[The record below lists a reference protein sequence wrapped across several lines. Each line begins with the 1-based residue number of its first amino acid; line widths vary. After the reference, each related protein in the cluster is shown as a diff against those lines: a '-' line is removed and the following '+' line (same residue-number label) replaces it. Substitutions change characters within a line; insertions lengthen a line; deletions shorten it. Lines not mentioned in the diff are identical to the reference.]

1 MPKITSVEELAKLKK
16 AVEPRLKIRDDAN
29 FSHFKTTPEI
39 CIQQCRGMGC
49 TAAGGDKVTEL
60 FEELIKKNGL
70 DNRVNIVRTGCL
82 GPCEMGPTVIV
93 NPGDILYVRVK
104 PEDVKEIF
112 EKHIVK
118 GEIVERLVYHDPT
131 TNKAI
136 PERLKINFLADQEF
150 RILHNNGIIDPW
162 NIEEYIARGGYEAL
176 AKALYKMKPE
186 DVLEEV
192 KKSGL
197 RGRGGAGFPTA
208 TKWGFL
214 KSSPGTVKYLIC
226 NGDEGDPGAYMNR
239 AVLEGNPHSIIEG
252 MALGAYAVGNV
263 KQGFAYIRAEYPL
276 AIETLSAAIAQARD
290 YGLLG
295 KKILGT
301 DFEFNLDIFP
311 GAGAFVCG
319 EETALLISI
328 EGKRGMPRQRPPF
341 PSDKGLF
348 GKPSAINNV
357 ETWSIVPRIIREGA
371 DWFAGVGSE
380 KSKGTK
386 SFSLVGK
393 VNNVGLVEVPLG
405 TSLGK
410 IVFDIGGGIPKGKKY
425 KATQMGGPSGGVI
438 PIEHVNV
445 PVDYE
450 SVTALGAIMGSG
462 GLVVMDED
470 NCMVD
475 IAKMFLQFTRD
486 ESCGKCV
493 PCRAGIPKMLALL
506 NKITIGKGTL
516 EDIDILQ
523 ELSEMIQTAS
533 ICGLGQT
540 APNPAVSTIRHFREE
555 YEAHIIDKK
564 CPAALC
570 QALFRA
576 PCQHTCPVGLDVPGY
591 IALIKE
597 GRPADAYKLISQRLP
612 LPMTVGRVCPH
623 PCEKKCRRGQVDEPI
638 SIRHLKRYASDF
650 AYEHGMSYIP
660 EIKSAKSE
668 KVAIVGAGPAGLSAA
683 WDLTIEG
690 YKVTIFEALPVAG
703 GMLAVGIPEYRLPKE
718 VLNKEIEN
726 IKKLGI
732 DIKLN
737 SPVKDI
743 DALFKEGYK
752 AVFVAIGA
760 HKGDKMGIQGEELEG
775 VYDAIDFLRNINLG
789 KDIKVG
795 RKVAVVGGGSSA
807 IDAARVALRKGAGE
821 VHIVYRREKADM
833 PAEEEEITAA
843 EEEGIKLHV
852 LTAPVKVID
861 KGGKVAGI
869 ECTKMALGDFDK
881 SGRRSP
887 KPIQGSEYTIEVDML
902 IEAIGQR
909 PDTAVIKLGSAKVS
923 KGGTLVAD
931 KRTLATE
938 QKGVFVGGDAY
949 TGPWTV
955 IEAIASGQRAASSI
969 KRFLTGKELAPRVD
983 REDAESFTYSNVP
996 PTDEETGERARVGN
1010 AEIRLEDR
1018 RTSFKEVAANYTAKE
1033 AKEECSRCL
1042 RCDIGIGE

>member
-1 MPKITSVEELAKLKK
+1 VPKITSVEELAKLKK

-60 FEELIKKNGL
+60 FEELIKKKGL
-70 DNRVNIVRTGCL
+70 DTRVNIVRTGCL

-150 RILHNNGIIDPW
+150 RILHNNGVIDPW

-214 KSSPGTVKYLIC
+214 KSSPGSVKYLIC

-516 EDIDILQ
+516 EDIDTLQ

-570 QALFRA
+570 QALFKA

-597 GRPADAYKLISQRLP
+597 GKPADAYKLISQRLP

-650 AYEHGMSYIP
+650 AYEHGLSYIP

-668 KVAIVGAGPAGLSAA
+668 KVAIIGAGPAGLSAA

-690 YKVTIFEALPVAG
+690 YKVTIFEALPVSG

-760 HKGDKMGIQGEELEG
+760 HKGDKMGIQGEELDG

-795 RKVAVVGGGSSA
+795 KKVAVVGGGNSA

-861 KGGKVAGI
+861 KGSKVAGI

-909 PDTAVIKLGSAKVS
+909 PDTAAIKLGSAKVS

-1018 RTSFKEVAANYTAKE
+1018 RTSFKEVAVNYTAKE

>member
-348 GKPSAINNV
+348 GKPSAINKV
-357 ETWSIVPRIIREGA
+357 ETWSIIPRIIREGA

-597 GRPADAYKLISQRLP
+597 GKPADAYKLISQRLP

-795 RKVAVVGGGSSA
+795 MKVAVVGGGNSA

-983 REDAESFTYSNVP
+983 RKDAESFTYSNVP

>member
-1 MPKITSVEELAKLKK
+1 MPKITSIEELAKLRKS
-16 AVEPRLKIRDDAN
+16 VEPNFKVRDDAD
-29 FSHFKTTPEI
+29 FGHFKQSPQI

-60 FEELIKKNGL
+60 FEELIKKHGL
-70 DNRVNIVRTGCL
+70 GTKINIVRTGCL

-104 PEDVKEIF
+104 SEDVKEIF
-112 EKHIVK
+112 DKHIMQ
-118 GEIVERLVYHDPT
+118 GEIVERLVYHDPST
-131 TNKAI
+131 GQAV

-150 RILHNNGIIDPW
+150 RILHNNGVIDPW

-176 AKALYKMKPE
+176 AKALFKMKPD
-186 DVLEEV
+186 DVLDEV
-192 KKSGL
+192 KKAGL
-197 RGRGGAGFPTA
+197 KGRGGAGFPTA

-214 KSSPGTVKYLIC
+214 KSSPGDVKYLVC

-252 MALGAYAVGNV
+252 MTLGAYAVGNV

-276 AIETLSAAIAQARD
+276 AIETLSAAIAQARE

-295 KKILGT
+295 KDIMGT
-301 DFEFNLDIFP
+301 GFEFNLDIFP

-341 PSDKGLF
+341 PSNKGLF

-371 DWFAGVGSE
+371 EWFAGVGSE
-380 KSKGTK
+380 NSKGTK

-410 IVFDIGGGIPKGKKY
+410 IVFDIGGGIPNGKKY

-475 IAKMFLQFTRD
+475 IAKMFLGFTRD

-493 PCRAGIPKMLALL
+493 PCRAGIPKLLNLL
-506 NKITIGKGTL
+506 NKITSGKGTL
-516 EDIDILQ
+516 EDIDTIL
-523 ELSEMIQTAS
+523 ELSEMIQKAS

-540 APNPAVSTIRHFREE
+540 APNPAVSTIRHFRDE

-591 IALIKE
+591 VSLIKNDK
-597 GRPADAYKLISQRLP
+597 PAEAYKLIMQKLP

-623 PCEKKCRRGQVDEPI
+623 PCERKCRRGQVDEPV
-638 SIRHLKRYASDF
+638 SIRHLKRYASDY
-650 AYEHGMSYIP
+650 AWEHGLAYTP
-660 EIKSAKSE
+660 EIKAAKSE
-668 KVAIVGAGPAGLSAA
+668 KVAVIGAGPAGLSAA
-683 WDLTIEG
+683 WDLAIEG
-690 YKVTIFEALPVAG
+690 YKVTVFEALPVAG

-718 VLNKEIEN
+718 ILNKEIEN
-726 IKKLGI
+726 IKKVGI
-732 DIKLN
+732 EIKLN
-737 SPVKDI
+737 TPVKDI
-743 DALFKEGYK
+743 KALFKEGYK
-752 AVFVAIGA
+752 AVFAGIGA
-760 HKGDKMGIQGEELEG
+760 HQGDKMGIPGEELEG

-789 KDIKVG
+789 KFINVG
-795 RKVAVVGGGSSA
+795 KKVAVVGGGNSA
-807 IDAARVALRKGAGE
+807 IDAARVALRKGAEE
-821 VHIVYRREKADM
+821 VHIIYRREKDDM
-833 PAEEEEITAA
+833 PAEEEEVKAA

-852 LTAPVKVID
+852 LTAPVKVIG
-861 KGGKVAGI
+861 KGGKVTAL
-869 ECTKMALGDFDK
+869 ECNRMALGDFDK

-887 KPIQGSEYTIEVDML
+887 RAMKGSEYTIEIDML

-909 PDTAVIKLGSAKVS
+909 PNTASLKLGDVKTG
-923 KGGTLVAD
+923 KGGTLIAD
-931 KRTLATE
+931 RRTLATDQE
-938 QKGVFVGGDAY
+938 GVFAGGDAF

-955 IEAIASGQRAASSI
+955 IEAVASGQRAASSI
-969 KRFLTGKELAPRVD
+969 KRYLSGQPLQPTVARK
-983 REDAESFTYSNVP
+983 DAEKIEYSNVP
-996 PTDEETGERARVGN
+996 PTDEETGEHARVGI
-1010 AEIRLEDR
+1010 AEIRPADR
-1018 RTSFKEVAANYTAKE
+1018 KTAMKEVVINYTARE

-1042 RCDIGIGE
+1042 RCDIG

>member
-1 MPKITSVEELAKLKK
+1 MPKITSLEELASLRKK
-16 AVEPRLKIRDDAN
+16 VEPRLKVRADTN
-29 FSHFKTTPEI
+29 FDHFKTTPEI

-60 FEELIKKNGL
+60 FEEFIQKKGIGGK
-70 DNRVNIVRTGCL
+70 VNIVRTGCL

-93 NPGDILYVRVK
+93 NPGDVLYVRVK

-112 EKHIVK
+112 DKHIMK
-118 GEIVERLVYHDPT
+118 GEVVDRLVYHDPT
-131 TNKAI
+131 TGKAI

-176 AKALYKMKPE
+176 ARALYKMKP
-186 DVLEEV
+186 DDIIEEV

-214 KSSPGTVKYLIC
+214 KASPGTVKYLVC

-263 KQGFAYIRAEYPL
+263 KQGFAYVRAEYPL
-276 AIETLSAAIAQARD
+276 AIETLSAAIAQARE

-295 KKILGT
+295 KNILGT

-348 GKPSAINNV
+348 GKPTVINNV
-357 ETWSIVPRIIREGA
+357 ESWSIVPRIMLEGA
-371 DWFAGVGSE
+371 DWFSSVGSE

-405 TSLGK
+405 TPLGK
-410 IVFDIGGGIPKGKKY
+410 IVFDIGGGVAKGKKY

-450 SVTALGAIMGSG
+450 SAQALGAIIGSG

-475 IAKMFLQFTRD
+475 IAKMFLGFTRD

-493 PCRAGIPKMLALL
+493 PCRAGIPKILDIL
-506 NKITIGKGTL
+506 NKITAGKGTM
-516 EDIDILQ
+516 EDIDTIL
-523 ELSEMIQTAS
+523 ELSEMIQTVS
-533 ICGLGQT
+533 LCGLGQT
-540 APNPAVSTIRHFREE
+540 APNAAVSTIRHFRDE

-597 GRPADAYKLISQRLP
+597 GKPAEAYNLISQRLP
-612 LPMTVGRVCPH
+612 LPLTVGRVCPH
-623 PCEKKCRRGQVDEPI
+623 PCERKCRRGQVDEPI
-638 SIRHLKRYASDF
+638 SIRHLKRYASDY
-650 AYEHGMSYIP
+650 AYEHGLSYTP
-660 EIKSAKSE
+660 PVKPAKAE
-668 KVAIVGAGPAGLSAA
+668 KVAVIGAGPAGLSAA

-690 YKVTIFEALPVAG
+690 YKVTVFEALPVAG
-703 GMLAVGIPEYRLPKE
+703 GMLAVGIPEYRLPKDI
-718 VLNKEIEN
+718 LNKEIEN
-726 IKKLGI
+726 IKKLGVEI
-732 DIKLN
+732 RLN
-737 SPVKDI
+737 TPINDI

-752 AVFVAIGA
+752 AVFVGIGA
-760 HKGDKMGIQGEELEG
+760 HKGDKMGIPGEDLEG
-775 VYDAIDFLRNINLG
+775 VYDAIDYLRNINLG
-789 KDIKVG
+789 KDVKAG
-795 RKVAVVGGGSSA
+795 KKVAVIGGGNSA
-807 IDAARVALRKGAGE
+807 IDAARVALRKGAEE
-821 VHIVYRREKADM
+821 VHIVYRREKTDM
-833 PAEEEEITAA
+833 PAEEEEIAAA

-852 LTAPVKVID
+852 LSAPVKVIGW
-861 KGGKVAGI
+861 GGKVSAI
-869 ECTKMALGDFDK
+869 ECNKMALGDFDK

-887 KPIQGSEYTIEVDML
+887 KPIPGSEYTIEVDML

-909 PDTAVIKLGSAKVS
+909 PDTASIKLGNAKTG

-931 KRTLATE
+931 KRTLATD
-938 QKGVFVGGDAY
+938 QKGVFVGGDAF

-955 IEAIASGQRAASSI
+955 IEAVASGQRAASSI
-969 KRFLTGKELAPRVD
+969 KRYLAGKNFGPLVD
-983 REDAESFTYSNVP
+983 RQDAETFVYTQVP
-996 PTDEETGERARVGN
+996 PTDEETRERARIGI
-1010 AEIRLEDR
+1010 AELRPADR
-1018 RTSFKEVAANYTAKE
+1018 KTSFKEVCVNYSAKE
-1033 AKEECSRCL
+1033 AKEECTRCL

>member
-1 MPKITSVEELAKLKK
+1 VPKITSLEELLKLQKSVAPKLKVR
-16 AVEPRLKIRDDAN
+16 ADAN
-29 FSHFKTTPEI
+29 FSHFKSTPEI

-60 FEELIKKNGL
+60 FEELIKKKGL
-70 DNRVNIVRTGCL
+70 DSKVNIVRTGCL

-104 PEDVKEIF
+104 PEDVQEIF
-112 EKHIVK
+112 DKHIMK

-131 TNKAI
+131 TNKSI

-162 NIEEYIARGGYEAL
+162 DIEEYIARGGYEAL
-176 AKALYKMKPE
+176 GKALYKMKPD

-192 KKSGL
+192 KKAGL
-197 RGRGGAGFPTA
+197 KGRGGAGFPTA

-214 KSSPGTVKYLIC
+214 KSSPGTVKYLVC

-276 AIETLSAAIAQARD
+276 AIETLSAAIHQARE

-295 KKILGT
+295 EKIMGT

-341 PSDKGLF
+341 PSNKGLF

-371 DWFAGVGSE
+371 DWFAAVGSE

-410 IVFDIGGGIPKGKKY
+410 IVFDIGGGVPNGKKY

-470 NCMVD
+470 SCMVD
-475 IAKMFLQFTRD
+475 VAKFFLQFTRD

-493 PCRAGIPKMLALL
+493 PCRAGIPKLLALL
-506 NKITIGKGTL
+506 SKITSGKGTL
-516 EDIDILQ
+516 EDLDTIL
-523 ELSEMIQTAS
+523 ELSEMIQKAS

-555 YEAHIIDKK
+555 YEAHIIDGK

-570 QALFRA
+570 QSLFRA

-591 IALIKE
+591 VSLIKSDKPE
-597 GRPADAYKLISQRLP
+597 EAYKLIMQRLP
-612 LPMTVGRVCPH
+612 LPMSVGRVCPH
-623 PCEKKCRRGQVDEPI
+623 PCERKCRRGQVDEPV
-638 SIRHLKRYASDF
+638 SIRHLKRYASDY
-650 AYEHGMSYIP
+650 AYEHGLSYTP
-660 EIKSAKSE
+660 QIKAAKPE
-668 KVAIVGAGPAGLSAA
+668 KVAVIGAGPAGLAAA
-683 WDLTIEG
+683 WDLAVEG

-703 GMLAVGIPEYRLPKE
+703 GMLAVGIPEYRLPKV

-732 DIKLN
+732 EIKLN
-737 SPVKDI
+737 TPVNDI
-743 DALFKEGYK
+743 NALFKEGYK
-752 AVFVAIGA
+752 AVFVGIGA
-760 HKGDKMGIQGEELEG
+760 HKGDKMGIPGEELEG

-789 KDIKVG
+789 KFIDVG
-795 RKVAVVGGGSSA
+795 KKVAVVGGGNSA
-807 IDAARVALRKGAGE
+807 IDAARVALRKGAEE

-833 PAEEEEITAA
+833 PAEEEEIAA
-843 EEEGIKLHV
+843 AIEEGIKLHV
-852 LTAPVKVID
+852 LTAPVKVIG

-869 ECTKMALGDFDK
+869 ECGKMALGDFDK

-887 KPIQGSEYTIEVDML
+887 KAIPGSEYTIEIDML

-909 PDTAVIKLGSAKVS
+909 PDTANMKLGDAKVG
-923 KGGTLVAD
+923 KGGTVAAD
-931 KRTLATE
+931 KRTLATD
-938 QKGVFVGGDAY
+938 QKGVFAGGDAF

-983 REDAESFTYSNVP
+983 RQDSETFTYSQVP
-996 PTDEETGERARVGN
+996 PTEEETAERARIGI
-1010 AEIRLEDR
+1010 AEIRLADR
-1018 RTSFKEVAANYTAKE
+1018 KTTSKEVVVGYTSKE

-1042 RCDIGIGE
+1042 RCDIG